1 MEFKVEK
8 TISNFVESQFPQFY
22 QEEGPKFIQF
32 VRAYYEWLESAGPVK
47 ADGNGGPIH
56 EARELTDYRDIDTT
70 VERFLEYFQKKYLY
84 GIPFNIIANK
94 RFLLKHILD
103 VYRSKTTIQG
113 YKLLFRLIYDEDVD
127 IYLPGK
133 DVLRVSDGKWVDPRY
148 LEVTYTENLESLIGK
163 SIMGVSSKTTAVV
176 EKVVR
181 ERVNKD
187 IVYMAYIT
195 SVEPKGGE
203 FDVGERIVD
212 YRYRTDSAV
221 IGASPVILG
230 SLDTLDVFNSGNS
243 FNVGDILK
251 IAYKDPDTNE
261 IDSFGIEGLV
271 IVKSLFRG
279 YGSLNFNIVNG
290 GFGFLANSAIFL
302 YKNIADQ
309 TGSGASFNIKLSDTR
324 RLTYNTDWIQDF
336 IDLPINETS
345 YGFLGNAS
353 ANLSTN
359 IEDTFTYESGVFG
372 KIAYLTN
379 VLAGNAYIAPAN
391 VFIRSTYRSKN
402 LPGKLWYYNTNTFI
416 NAYSSGVYVNTSFID
431 GNVVLIANANK
442 HFDLN
447 SYVDYLA
454 PEGYSA
460 ITGLQSNTR
469 YYVKTTNTS
478 GITLSETPGGATLAI
493 STTNVSS
500 NVVKH
505 VFTTKALTK
514 SFLANASYI
523 NNVSHS
529 ILVSN
534 ANTYFFV
541 DDYVYYYVPTGNVAI
556 TGLKGNTY
564 YYVESSNDSALTL
577 SMSVGGDPIEVF
589 SGNYGAAAET
599 HYLLN
604 DTTRAQVPYVN
615 AYSEDFYSNTT
626 SVNNSNYSILLANA
640 DIYLQAG
647 DSIFYDVP
655 TGSSAL
661 ANLTANSVYFVKT
674 VNSSAITLSNTA
686 GGATIQIYTSSSSA
700 AASHQIK
707 GAKFNKYF
715 ANNDVIYLQSD
726 EADANTLEL
735 AVIREIKSDTSVQLY
750 GFTNNT
756 STNSMVYGR
765 AVVIMP
771 SQFANSEVTARNSNT
786 GLIDQ
791 FSLLSYNNNPNNYGA
806 YASIMRR
813 LDNTINGIND
823 NILALNSSGNNIV
836 EKVAAV
842 SSGRA
847 YVEGESVHAYRY
859 GILEVPVVVKGGFGY
874 VNNDTLIFTGGFTEY
889 PARGSV
895 ITNNQGHITAV
906 NTQLGAWYSG
916 SGYNTIPEI
925 SIRSANSRAYGAVL
939 TTNFIPFDT
948 ASEIRGIVR
957 KAGVGKGVGY
967 WATTDGLLN
976 SDKVIQDSYYYQDYS
991 YEIRAAIS
999 IENYKEVFYSTFHP
1013 AGTELFGKYELQPF
1027 VVQSEIDLV
1036 YDTNANTA
1044 WPLWLTCDISDPRI
1058 RCDVLVEELP
1068 DGRLLPNTYLTVDQ
1082 FTFAN
1087 NYLGVDI
1094 NTIFCSN
1101 ATLRVDRISEDS

>member
-195 SVEPKGGE
+195 SVEPKGGD

-460 ITGLQSNTR
+460 I
-469 YYVKTTNTS
+469 
-478 GITLSETPGGATLAI
+478 
-493 STTNVSS
+493 
-500 NVVKH
+500 
-505 VFTTKALTK
+505 
-514 SFLANASYI
+514 
-523 NNVSHS
+523 
-529 ILVSN
+529 
-534 ANTYFFV
+534 
-541 DDYVYYYVPTGNVAI
+541 
-556 TGLKGNTY
+556 
-564 YYVESSNDSALTL
+564 
-577 SMSVGGDPIEVF
+577 M
-589 SGNYGAAAET
+589 
-599 HYLLN
+599 
-604 DTTRAQVPYVN
+604 
-615 AYSEDFYSNTT
+615 
-626 SVNNSNYSILLANA
+626 
-640 DIYLQAG
+640 
-647 DSIFYDVP
+647 
-655 TGSSAL
+655 
-661 ANLTANSVYFVKT
+661 
-674 VNSSAITLSNTA
+674 
-686 GGATIQIYTSSSSA
+686 
-700 AASHQIK
+700 
-707 GAKFNKYF
+707 
-715 ANNDVIYLQSD
+715 
-726 EADANTLEL
+726 
-735 AVIREIKSDTSVQLY
+735 
-750 GFTNNT
+750 
-756 STNSMVYGR
+756 
-765 AVVIMP
+765 
-771 SQFANSEVTARNSNT
+771 
-786 GLIDQ
+786 
-791 FSLLSYNNNPNNYGA
+791 
-806 YASIMRR
+806 
-813 LDNTINGIND
+813 
-823 NILALNSSGNNIV
+823 
-836 EKVAAV
+836 
-842 SSGRA
+842 
-847 YVEGESVHAYRY
+847 
-859 GILEVPVVVKGGFGY
+859 
-874 VNNDTLIFTGGFTEY
+874 
-889 PARGSV
+889 
-895 ITNNQGHITAV
+895 
-906 NTQLGAWYSG
+906 
-916 SGYNTIPEI
+916 
-925 SIRSANSRAYGAVL
+925 
-939 TTNFIPFDT
+939 
-948 ASEIRGIVR
+948 
-957 KAGVGKGVGY
+957 
-967 WATTDGLLN
+967 
-976 SDKVIQDSYYYQDYS
+976 
-991 YEIRAAIS
+991 
-999 IENYKEVFYSTFHP
+999 
-1013 AGTELFGKYELQPF
+1013 
-1027 VVQSEIDLV
+1027 
-1036 YDTNANTA
+1036 
-1044 WPLWLTCDISDPRI
+1044 
-1058 RCDVLVEELP
+1058 
-1068 DGRLLPNTYLTVDQ
+1068 
-1082 FTFAN
+1082 
-1087 NYLGVDI
+1087 
-1094 NTIFCSN
+1094 
-1101 ATLRVDRISEDS
+1101 